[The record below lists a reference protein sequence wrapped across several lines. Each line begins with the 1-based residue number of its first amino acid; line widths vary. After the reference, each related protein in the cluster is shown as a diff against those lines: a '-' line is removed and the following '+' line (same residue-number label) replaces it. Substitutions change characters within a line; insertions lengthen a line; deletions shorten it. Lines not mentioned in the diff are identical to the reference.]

1 MKLFVITA
9 RVVYEKD
16 GRQKVKQV
24 LQFLLSD
31 RQVRNEYQAQEFAR
45 HVVDPLGLAKEVHVV
60 VNPLVD
66 VEDRAS

>member
-66 VEDRAS
+66 AEDRAS

>member
-31 RQVRNEYQAQEFAR
+31 HQVRNEYQAQEFAR
-45 HVVDPLGLAKEVHVV
+45 HIVDPLGVAKEVHVV
-60 VNPLVD
+60 ATPLVD
-66 VEDRAS
+66 AEGRAS